1 MITTEQAIE
10 LVKPILERFKI
21 EDVALQHSILSLSI
35 TDHVAA
41 DQLMQ
46 RARTDAF
53 QYRVAAAWIEYQLQ
67 HGNPLPPG
75 AVALVSDVLTEQ
87 LKPPKQKGQHKV
99 ENIGRNVRIC
109 AAVQTLIDEGLKA
122 TRNDE
127 VNGEV
132 EAISACDVVA
142 DVLWPGLNKYQIVKT
157 VWANRGHH
165 TIKPAFEPD

>member
-1 MITTEQAIE
+1 VITTEQAIE
-10 LVKPILERFKI
+10 LVKPILAPFPI
-21 EDVALQHSILSLSI
+21 EDVALQHTILSLSI
-35 TDHVAA
+35 TGPEAA
-41 DQLMQ
+41 DRLMQ

-75 AVALVSDVLTEQ
+75 AVALVSDVLTGW
-87 LKPPKQKGQHKV
+87 KPPKQKGRHKAV
-99 ENIGRNVRIC
+99 NIGRNVRIC
-109 AAVQTLIDEGLKA
+109 AAVESLIDAGLNP

-127 VNGEV
+127 S
-132 EAISACDVVA
+132 EAVSACDVVA
-142 DVLWPGLNKYQIVKT
+142 DVLSPGLHKYQAVKT

>member
-10 LVKPILERFKI
+10 LVKPILEPFEI
-21 EDVALQHSILSLSI
+21 EDMALQHTILALSI
-35 TDHVAA
+35 TGPVAA
-41 DQLMQ
+41 DRLMQ

-67 HGNPLPPG
+67 HGNRLPPG
-75 AVALVSDVLTEQ
+75 AVALVSDVLNG
-87 LKPPKQKGQHKV
+87 LKPTKQKGRHTAK
-99 ENIGRNVRIC
+99 NIGRNVRIC
-109 AAVQTLIDEGLKA
+109 AAVQTLIDKGLKA

-127 VNGEV
+127 VKGDV

-142 DVLWPGLNKYQIVKT
+142 DVHWPGLKKYQAVKT

-165 TIKPAFEPD
+165 AITPAFEPD